1 MSEATGKERRS
12 NGGGWRSV
20 VRRPSLGFGL
30 RVLLVVLV
38 AILPFYL
45 STALLQTGLFAMA
58 AILGAIG
65 LNLLTGSTGQL
76 SLAHAFF
83 IAVGAYSYSFY
94 AGTSGI
100 FGTNKVDG
108 FGLPTLLAMVLAVL
122 TAGLAGYAFSPIS
135 RRLRGIYLGIAS
147 LALVFIG
154 QHVMFNAKTV
164 TGGFNGRDVPEFSL
178 FGFHFSNSNP
188 NLFVLNVP
196 FGQYERLWYLAL
208 ILVVIGYVVAKNIL
222 RGRPGRALTTV
233 RDSELAAAVMGVNV
247 RRYKAAAFVVSS
259 MYAGLAGVLYALTFG
274 RIVPDSFD
282 FNLSIAY
289 LAMIVIGG
297 LGSVGGAALG
307 AVFVTALPQL
317 LLQYSDKISFLAQP
331 GSGGVDPGVFS
342 NYVYGAL
349 IVLAVLFEPGGLAA
363 LGQRI
368 RTRTW
373 SRPPALQPG
382 IAAGSVAGG
391 YAGDAT
397 AAAPAPAS
405 SEVNVSN

>member
-1 MSEATGKERRS
+1 MSEASVGGAGAKTGR
-12 NGGGWRSV
+12 WRGML
-20 VRRPSLGFGL
+20 RRPSPGFGL
-30 RVLLVVLV
+30 RVLLVVV
-38 AILPFYL
+38 AAILPFYL

-65 LNLLTGSTGQL
+65 LNVLTGSTGQL

-83 IAVGAYSYSFY
+83 IAVGAYSYTFY
-94 AGTSGI
+94 AGTSGVY
-100 FGTNKVDG
+100 GTNNVDG
-108 FGLPTLLAMVLAVL
+108 FGLPTLVAMVLAVL

-147 LALVFIG
+147 LGLVFIG
-154 QHVMFNAKTV
+154 QHVMFNASAV
-164 TGGFNGRDVPEFSL
+164 TGGFNGRNVPNFSL
-178 FGFHFSNSNP
+178 FGFQFADSHP
-188 NLFVLNVP
+188 DLYVLNVP

-208 ILVVIGYVVAKNIL
+208 VLVVVGYVVAKNIL

-233 RDSELAAAVMGVNV
+233 RDSELAAAVMGVDV
-247 RRYKAAAFVVSS
+247 RRYKAAAFVLSS
-259 MYAGLAGVLYALTFG
+259 MYAGLGGVLYALAFG

-282 FNLSIAY
+282 VNLSIAY

-317 LLQYSDKISFLAQP
+317 LLQYSSSIPFLAQP

-349 IVLAVLFEPGGLAA
+349 IVAAVLFEPGGLAA
-363 LGQRI
+363 LGHRL

-373 SRPPALQPG
+373 SRPPALQSG
-382 IAAGSVAGG
+382 IPAGSIATAG
-391 YAGDAT
+391 YAPDA
-397 AAAPAPAS
+397 AAAPPSS
-405 SEVNVSN
+405 SEVDVSS

>member
-1 MSEATGKERRS
+1 MSESAVAEGPATGSRWRR
-12 NGGGWRSV
+12 V
-20 VRRPSLGFGL
+20 LRRPSLDFGL
-30 RVLLVVLV
+30 RVLLVVIV
-38 AILPFYL
+38 MILPFYL

-83 IAVGAYSYSFY
+83 LAVGAYSYSFY
-94 AGTSGI
+94 AGTSGV

-154 QHVMFNAKTV
+154 QHVMFNASTV
-164 TGGFNGRDVPEFSL
+164 TGGFNGRDVPEFNL
-178 FGFHFSNSNP
+178 FGFHFADSNP

-208 ILVVIGYVVAKNIL
+208 FLVVVGYVVAKNIL
-222 RGRPGRALTTV
+222 RGRPGRAMTTV

-247 RRYKAAAFVVSS
+247 RRYKAAAFVLSS
-259 MYAGLAGVLYALTFG
+259 MYAGLAGVLYALAFG

-297 LGSVGGAALG
+297 LGSVGGAVVG

-331 GSGGVDPGVFS
+331 GSGGIDPGTFS
-342 NYVYGAL
+342 SYVYGGL

-363 LGQRI
+363 LGHRI

-373 SRPPALQPG
+373 SRPPALQAG
-382 IAAGSVAGG
+382 IPAGSVASTG
-391 YAGDAT
+391 YAPEAV
-397 AAAPAPAS
+397 AAPAS
-405 SEVNVSN
+405 SEANVSK